1 MKADN
6 SVVCFETFL
15 GKIYLYKNE
24 TFITQEFNKGRYW
37 DIDVLLKIQ
46 NYIDPEK
53 NIIEIGAHCGTSSL
67 YYATTT
73 KNLVLWVQ
81 CKILETCFFRKSK

>member
-6 SVVCFETFL
+6 SVVCFETFV

-24 TFITQEFNKGRYW
+24 TFITQEFNKGIYW

-53 NIIEIGAHCGTSSL
+53 NIIDHKKEIGSNT
-67 YYATTT
+67 
-73 KNLVLWVQ
+73 
-81 CKILETCFFRKSK
+81 

>member
-24 TFITQEFNKGRYW
+24 TFITQEFNKGRY
-37 DIDVLLKIQ
+37 LGYRCSFENSK
-46 NYIDPEK
+46 
-53 NIIEIGAHCGTSSL
+53 L
-67 YYATTT
+67 Y
-73 KNLVLWVQ
+73 
-81 CKILETCFFRKSK
+81 